1 MNERVSTRTVI
12 ADLKEALPLMTA
24 LVAVA
29 SVVGYALLAYLCS
42 WLYKPI
48 GVTPAEVGLDQG
60 TLFVRTGAA
69 LVGLAIP
76 IVTVSGVV
84 LLICVLV
91 VVVVSL
97 GGRGNP
103 TVRPVIRVVP
113 AVVAV
118 AVFVAAAIILYR
130 GARHDKDRLVLGQSS
145 VASFYGQPAPWK
157 AEVVS
162 ASWADSPHKGQ
173 IRLPRCLLHLG
184 QKDGNTV
191 LYDARPKTKRALR
204 IPTAK
209 LVIEVFP
216 DADSALTFAEL
227 TQAMQELA
235 PAFDPKEIRDGLKEA
250 RLRFHPRCAPEA

>member
-1 MNERVSTRTVI
+1 MEQPVSKSTVI
-12 ADLKEALPLMTA
+12 TALKDALPLITA
-24 LVAVA
+24 LTAVA

-76 IVTVSGVV
+76 ILAVSVA
-84 LLICVLV
+84 LLIPVLGLV
-91 VVVVSL
+91 VISF
-97 GGRGNP
+97 GGRGKP
-103 TVRPVIRVVP
+103 AVRHVVLGVP
-113 AVVAV
+113 AIVAGV
-118 AVFVAAAIILYR
+118 VFVAAASILVN
-130 GARHDKDRLVLGQSS
+130 GARHDKDRLILGQSS

-157 AEVVS
+157 AEVVH

-204 IPTAK
+204 IPTSK
-209 LVIEVFP
+209 LVIEVLP

-227 TQAMQELA
+227 KGAMQKLA
-235 PAFDPKEIRDGLKEA
+235 PAADPKEIRDGINEA
-250 RLRFHPRCAPEA
+250 RLHYDRRCAPEA